1 METWLTYLAAFLMAG
16 ATAYTFS
23 SSTPL
28 LKMMSAATSFLTGVA
43 ALLFLV
49 VSFVTIASGTASLRK
64 NRLGGRTARITIFWA
79 VVTTL
84 ILSMLGVILANGI
97 PQIFPVSS
105 SAGGNYS
112 EVLNSFT
119 SSIDALDAG
128 SIIGKFFLPLVFAAF
143 ILGAALTPS
152 SDVIRP
158 AYTVMNSFS
167 EAVYR
172 IQRTAAYFG
181 AFYVYVA
188 GTAFFLNIWQEK
200 TAFVSPKPFVAL
212 ALSVLLVIMVVL
224 PLLYAIFTG
233 FRKNPYGVVGRG
245 LAGLLTAFLSSNIYA
260 SSLMGESLSRSNMG
274 IQKRISSTATPLS
287 ILIARGGT
295 AFVSTLTTVTLL
307 KTLGAEISTFALVI
321 LALTIS
327 GLSLVSSFF
336 PGVEIAVVSV
346 FAIRFL
352 NINVYGA
359 EAAIVALLP
368 ILNGFAVMIDVLISF
383 MASAIVGARTKTDAK
398 IPLKDTI

>member
-1 METWLTYLAAFLMAG
+1 MAG

-23 SSTPL
+23 SSISL

-64 NRLGGRTARITIFWA
+64 NKLGGRTVRITIFWA
-79 VVTTL
+79 VVTTV
-84 ILSMLGVILANGI
+84 ILSILGVILANGI

-105 SAGGNYS
+105 SAGGNYT
-112 EVLNSFT
+112 EVLSSFT

-200 TAFVSPKPFVAL
+200 TAFVSPEPFVAL

-368 ILNGFAVMIDVLISF
+368 ILNGFAIMIDVLISF

>member
-1 METWLTYLAAFLMAG
+1 MAG

-49 VSFVTIASGTASLRK
+49 VSFVTITSGTASLRK
-64 NRLGGRTARITIFWA
+64 NRLGGRTVRITIFWA

-105 SAGGNYS
+105 SAGGNYT
-112 EVLNSFT
+112 EVLSSFT
-119 SSIDALDAG
+119 SSTDALDSG

-200 TAFVSPKPFVAL
+200 TAFVSPEPFVAL

-224 PLLYAIFTG
+224 PLIYAIFTG

-307 KTLGAEISTFALVI
+307 KTLGAEISTFARVI

-327 GLSLVSSFF
+327 SLSLVSFFF

>member
-1 METWLTYLAAFLMAG
+1 MAG

-64 NRLGGRTARITIFWA
+64 NRLGGRTVRITIFWA

-105 SAGGNYS
+105 SAGGNYT
-112 EVLNSFT
+112 EVLSSFT
-119 SSIDALDAG
+119 SSTDALDSG

-167 EAVYR
+167 EAIYR

-368 ILNGFAVMIDVLISF
+368 ILNGFAIMIDVLISF

>member
-1 METWLTYLAAFLMAG
+1 MAG

-64 NRLGGRTARITIFWA
+64 NRLGGRTVRITIFWA

-84 ILSMLGVILANGI
+84 ILSVLGVILANGI

-105 SAGGNYS
+105 SAGGNYT
-112 EVLNSFT
+112 EVLSSFT

-200 TAFVSPKPFVAL
+200 TAFVSPEPFVAL

-368 ILNGFAVMIDVLISF
+368 ILNGFAIMIDVLISF

>member
-1 METWLTYLAAFLMAG
+1 MAG

-64 NRLGGRTARITIFWA
+64 NRLGGRTVRITIFWA

-105 SAGGNYS
+105 SAGGNYT
-112 EVLNSFT
+112 EVLSSFT

-327 GLSLVSSFF
+327 GLSLVSFFF

-368 ILNGFAVMIDVLISF
+368 ILNGFAIMIDVLISF

>member
-64 NRLGGRTARITIFWA
+64 NRLGGRTVRITIFWA

-105 SAGGNYS
+105 SAGGNYT
-112 EVLNSFT
+112 EVLSSFT
-119 SSIDALDAG
+119 SSTDALDSG

-200 TAFVSPKPFVAL
+200 TAFVSPEPFVAL

-224 PLLYAIFTG
+224 PLIYAIFTG

-327 GLSLVSSFF
+327 GLSLVSFFF

>member
-1 METWLTYLAAFLMAG
+1 MAG

-64 NRLGGRTARITIFWA
+64 NRLGGRTVRITIFWA

-105 SAGGNYS
+105 SAGGNYT
-112 EVLNSFT
+112 EVLSSFT

-200 TAFVSPKPFVAL
+200 TAFVSPEPFVAL

-224 PLLYAIFTG
+224 PLIYAIFTG

-327 GLSLVSSFF
+327 SLSLVSFFF

-383 MASAIVGARTKTDAK
+383 MASAIV
-398 IPLKDTI
+398 

>member
-1 METWLTYLAAFLMAG
+1 MAG

-64 NRLGGRTARITIFWA
+64 NKLGGRTVRITIFWA

-105 SAGGNYS
+105 SAGGNYT
-112 EVLNSFT
+112 EVLSSFT
-119 SSIDALDAG
+119 SSIDALDSG

-368 ILNGFAVMIDVLISF
+368 ILNGFAIMIDVQISF

>member
-1 METWLTYLAAFLMAG
+1 MAG

-64 NRLGGRTARITIFWA
+64 NRLGGRTVRITIFWA

-105 SAGGNYS
+105 SAGGNYT
-112 EVLNSFT
+112 EVLSSFT
-119 SSIDALDAG
+119 SSTDALDSG

-200 TAFVSPKPFVAL
+200 TAFVSPEPFVAL
-212 ALSVLLVIMVVL
+212 ALSVILVIMVVL

-327 GLSLVSSFF
+327 SLSLVSFFF

>member
-1 METWLTYLAAFLMAG
+1 MAG

-64 NRLGGRTARITIFWA
+64 NRLGGRTVRITIFWA

-105 SAGGNYS
+105 SAGGNYT
-112 EVLNSFT
+112 EVLSSFT
-119 SSIDALDAG
+119 SSTDALDSG

-200 TAFVSPKPFVAL
+200 TAFVSPEPFVAL

-224 PLLYAIFTG
+224 PLIYAIFTG

-327 GLSLVSSFF
+327 SLSLVSFFF

-368 ILNGFAVMIDVLISF
+368 ILNGFAIMIDVLISF